1 MELSIPNYEWGQKE
15 VSNLTISIYK
25 PDEDCVSR
33 LYATVVLDKNT
44 SVSYHISSTGE
55 KRITVETHI
64 MNPVLYDALLDQNN
78 TYYYSVVAEDVV
90 RAIDGKDQ
98 TIRTEYGK
106 FPIAELDWVVNPE
119 ADSLTIF
126 KIRFI
131 KNQPYHWTVAI

>member
-1 MELSIPNYEWGQKE
+1 MELSTPNSEWGQKE
-15 VSNLTISIYK
+15 VSNLTISIYE
-25 PDEDCVSR
+25 PDKDCISR
-33 LYATVVLDKNT
+33 LYATVVLDKNI

-126 KIRFI
+126 EIRFI
-131 KNQPYHWTVAI
+131 KNQPYNWVV

>member
-1 MELSIPNYEWGQKE
+1 MELSTPNYEWGQKE
-15 VSNLTISIYK
+15 VSNLTISIYE
-25 PDEDCVSR
+25 PDEDCISR

-55 KRITVETHI
+55 KRITVETLI
-64 MNPVLYDALLDQNN
+64 MNPVLYNALLEQDN

-90 RAIDGKDQ
+90 RTIDGKDQ

-106 FPIAELDWVVNPE
+106 FPIAELDWVVNPK

-126 KIRFI
+126 EIRFI
-131 KNQPYHWTVAI
+131 KNQPYNWAV

>member
-1 MELSIPNYEWGQKE
+1 MELSTPNYEWGQKE

-33 LYATVVLDKNT
+33 LYATVVLDKNM

-55 KRITVETHI
+55 KRITVETLI
-64 MNPVLYDALLDQNN
+64 MNPVLYNALLEQNN

-90 RAIDGKDQ
+90 RTIDGKDQ

-106 FPIAELDWVVNPE
+106 FPIVELEWVVNPQT
-119 ADSLTIF
+119 DFLTVY
-126 KIRFI
+126 KICFI

>member
-1 MELSIPNYEWGQKE
+1 MKLSIPNYEWGQKE

-25 PDEDCVSR
+25 PDEDCNCISR
-33 LYATVVLDKNT
+33 FYAAVVLDKNT

-64 MNPVLYDALLDQNN
+64 MNPVLYNALLEQDN
-78 TYYYSVVAEDVV
+78 TYYYSIVAKDVV

-119 ADSLTIF
+119 ADFLTVY

-131 KNQPYHWTVAI
+131 KN

>member
-15 VSNLTISIYK
+15 VSNLMISIYE
-25 PDEDCVSR
+25 PDEDCISR
-33 LYATVVLDKNT
+33 LYATVRLDKNT

-126 KIRFI
+126 EIRFI
-131 KNQPYHWTVAI
+131 KNQPYNWVV

>member
-1 MELSIPNYEWGQKE
+1 MELSTPNYEWGQKE

-25 PDEDCVSR
+25 PDEDRIPR

-119 ADSLTIF
+119 ADSFTVYE
-126 KIRFI
+126 IRFI
-131 KNQPYHWTVAI
+131 KNQPYNWVV